1 MNLKQL
7 AGAVRRLLNPA
18 TGEEDRLKKETLDE
32 IQARPR
38 QAGVRSAS
46 PGISIA
52 SGLNPG
58 RLAGI
63 LRNAAD
69 GITRDFFYP
78 CRRDG
83 RTRFALRLGTAH
95 PQADGGGYRA
105 GGGGRQ

>member
-1 MNLKQL
+1 MNLKQQT
-7 AGAVRRLLNPA
+7 GDVRHLLNPT
-18 TGEEDRLKKETLDE
+18 TGEGDTLKKEALNE
-32 IQARPR
+32 AQARPR

-69 GITRDFFYP
+69 GITRDFYP

-83 RTRFALRLGTAH
+83 RT
-95 PQADGGGYRA
+95 
-105 GGGGRQ
+105 

>member
-18 TGEEDRLKKETLDE
+18 TGEEDTLKKERLDE
-32 IQARPR
+32 VQARPR

-46 PGISIA
+46 PGISVA

-69 GITRDFFYP
+69 GITRDFLSLP
-78 CRRDG
+78 KRWKNAICI
-83 RTRFALRLGTAH
+83 TLRCCA
-95 PQADGGGYRA
+95 PAS
-105 GGGGRQ
+105 